1 MNKFS
6 VIHRLYA
13 GFGALCVIIICWGV
27 FNLVMMASF
36 TNITENLTSDIFPL
50 SGVIKDV
57 EAARSDTGRLA
68 LSIATITDQDAL
80 KKTLGELQLSMV
92 KVREQTAGLQARFKA
107 AGFVEGQSVSEKFAQ
122 LTDQF
127 DHTNE
132 EVATLQQNVIAVSDS
147 VGNSLTEFLANNGE
161 IKRILVREGTGPAGS
176 NIYIRELFTT
186 VMENL
191 ANIELLIMQMVSTED
206 PAKLEEIVGNLRFN
220 TRNWE
225 QDINDLVHEIPRL
238 ESLPPLITAFM
249 DSVNNDDG
257 VISQYSGYRKTI
269 QQLDGAIHET
279 EATLGLMRDS
289 LDRMSE
295 LVSTRANIIVNEMD
309 NSARHSEQLVYG
321 VLPLVVLLAL
331 GISFWLGRM
340 ISRPLQATARHL
352 ANMAKG
358 DYSRVLEFKAKG
370 EFINLIASVNQLSEA
385 MATVM
390 GSLQQAGG
398 DIAVIASGNAR
409 FARDF
414 NERIRG
420 QSDELGAIAAAMTE
434 MEASAKEVAGSVRE
448 THALVGDV
456 NQQIEDNLAAAENGL
471 ACVAGLEKQTH
482 QTAEKLRHL
491 EQASLDIGRITEAI
505 DGIANQ
511 TNLLALNAAIE
522 SARAG
527 EAGRGFAVVAD
538 EVRGLAQKT
547 TQSTDTIRG
556 LVQHLQKEAAESVES
571 MDGSFAQ
578 LTSVKE
584 LMASV
589 SGGAERIREAMTQI
603 YHGAEQTRCGMDEQE
618 GVSQT
623 VSHQVNDIS
632 ASAAGSLGEIEEL
645 VTTCDRLE
653 DSVRNIEALVSRFR
667 I

>member
-147 VGNSLTEFLANNGE
+147 VGNGLTEFLANNGE